1 MLGKCR
7 IDQWWRLLCVID
19 QWWWLLCVIVVW
31 LLCDCCRRCQL
42 VPEEHEQHD
51 QLPDQQSRMKKFEE
65 IQQTIE
71 EDRPPDKPLS
81 PSLRRINGE
90 LEEEQVTPESK
101 CRQSSCKYL
110 EWECSDWRRMIVVD
124 TWPVLSRSI
133 APHYLSILDMSQ
145 SHNIYLFIYLLTV
158 LFLVVD
164 VATCVF
170 SRSVHHAWLI
180 LWMSVFRPSIWSQHL

>member
-1 MLGKCR
+1 MFGKVAELINDEDWC
-7 IDQWWRLLCVID
+7 
-19 QWWWLLCVIVVW
+19 VW

-101 CRQSSCKYL
+101 CRQSSCKYGNENAVIDR
-110 EWECSDWRRMIVVD
+110 EWLLWTRG
-124 TWPVLSRSI
+124 LS
-133 APHYLSILDMSQ
+133 YLDL
-145 SHNIYLFIYLLTV
+145 
-158 LFLVVD
+158 
-164 VATCVF
+164 
-170 SRSVHHAWLI
+170 
-180 LWMSVFRPSIWSQHL
+180 

>member
-1 MLGKCR
+1 M
-7 IDQWWRLLCVID
+7 
-19 QWWWLLCVIVVW
+19 CVIVVL

-90 LEEEQVTPESK
+90 LEEEQVTPESM
-101 CRQSSCKYL
+101 CRQSSCKYGNENAVIDR
-110 EWECSDWRRMIVVD
+110 EW
-124 TWPVLSRSI
+124 
-133 APHYLSILDMSQ
+133 
-145 SHNIYLFIYLLTV
+145 LL
-158 LFLVVD
+158 
-164 VATCVF
+164 
-170 SRSVHHAWLI
+170 
-180 LWMSVFRPSIWSQHL
+180 